1 MPTAFFHLSIMET
14 LQYIEHPSSNQ
25 EPFQMKPLD
34 GTELYVFMGFMVF
47 TILGLWFLIV
57 KSLLDSLKK

>member
-14 LQYIEHPSSNQ
+14 LQYIEQPSSNQ
-25 EPFQMKPLD
+25 EPIQMKPLD
-34 GTELYVFMGFMVF
+34 GTELYVFMGLMV
-47 TILGLWFLIV
+47 IAVLGLWFVIA